1 MDSQVE
7 KFNGEQK
14 NTIVSICDGLGEDIN
29 NVKYYVGYWNER
41 ASSNQLVN
49 FIYDPWQVQERNGI
63 SRRQML
69 KSEKGR
75 GLCKQICFVL
85 DNRGFL

>member
-41 ASSNQLVN
+41 ASSNQPVN
-49 FIYDPWQVQERNGI
+49 FIYDPWQVQEREVYQGD
-63 SRRQML
+63 
-69 KSEKGR
+69 K
-75 GLCKQICFVL
+75 C
-85 DNRGFL
+85 